1 MKTVRKWM
9 VSLLSAALCLSMLAA
24 PAGAYG
30 RVDTNEK
37 CTLTLTYYDTDRKF
51 PMKDMELRLYKVADM
66 DETVHFTPVDVFGE
80 QAETPVTWKWEDFS
94 LADKDAA
101 KNNWNAKTETL
112 AGLVIA
118 DLAEKAKDANYTLK
132 YNPVA
137 TGKVDD
143 KGEVKFENLTPG
155 LYLLMG
161 SQLKDGNYTYTP
173 KSTLLTLPNLEQKT
187 EMQPDGKEIV
197 VSEHWQYD
205 VAANGKWDRSH
216 QGGGGDNP
224 GKNYISLS
232 VLKQWED
239 DSEEDR
245 PSSVTVRLLK
255 DGRQYDEVTLTAAN
269 KWKHTWNNLDK
280 NAEWTL
286 VEVDVPDEYTVLVE
300 RDGNTFVVTN
310 TGTIDIPIDPIP
322 EGPVDPGTDPG
333 DGDDGELIDIPDD
346 QTPQGNLPQTG
357 VLWWPVQVLTLAGL
371 VLFVLGWADA
381 RRGRKHEK

>member
-30 RVDTNEK
+30 RVDTEK
-37 CTLTLTYYDTDRKF
+37 DCTLTLNYTSE
-51 PMKDMELRLYKVADM
+51 MKGAEVRLYKVADM
-66 DETVHFTPVDVFGE
+66 DATVRFSVDKTDFKDE
-80 QAETPVTWKWEDFS
+80 SIDWDDFS
-94 LADKDAA
+94 LDNDKAKENWDAL
-101 KNNWNAKTETL
+101 TTTL
-112 AGLVIA
+112 AGIVTNDRAKNEQDLSQCTYKSVAKNIGA
-118 DLAEKAKDANYTLK
+118 DAQL
-132 YNPVA
+132 
-137 TGKVDD
+137 GDD
-143 KGEVKFENLTPG
+143 KVAFTGLTPG

-255 DGRQYDEVTLTAAN
+255 DGRQYDEVTLTASGR
-269 KWKHTWNNLDK
+269 WKHTWNNLDK

-346 QTPQGNLPQTG
+346 KTPQGNLPQTG

>member
-1 MKTVRKWM
+1 M

-24 PAGAYG
+24 PAGAYS
-30 RVDTNEK
+30 RVDAEK
-37 CTLTLTYYDTDRKF
+37 KCSLTLTYYDTERSF

-66 DETVHFTPVDVFGE
+66 DATVRFSVENTDFKGLSIN
-80 QAETPVTWKWEDFS
+80 WEDFS
-94 LADKDAA
+94 LDNDKAKENWDAL
-101 KNNWNAKTETL
+101 TTTL
-112 AGLVIA
+112 AGYVTA
-118 DLAEKAKDANYTLK
+118 DLAEKAKDEANYTLK

-137 TGKVDD
+137 VKKVDD
-143 KGEVKFENLTPG
+143 KGEVKFEGLDCG

-161 SQLKDGNYTYTP
+161 SALKDGRYTYTP

-255 DGRQYDEVTLTAAN
+255 DGRQYDEVTLTASGR
-269 KWKHTWNNLDK
+269 WKHTWNNLDK

-346 QTPQGNLPQTG
+346 KTPQGNLPQTG